1 MDGQLSVL
9 LTNDDGYDAPGIIA
23 LYEGLSNIADV
34 EIVAPVTDQSA
45 VGRTLSTEVDIME
58 IAGGYAI
65 DGTPSDCII
74 VGIEGLGLDPDIV
87 VAGCNNGANLGSY
100 VLGRSGTI
108 SAAIEATFF
117 DIPSIAVS
125 LYIPEDE
132 WPRDTDLDDY
142 REAVKA
148 TRYLV
153 STGAVEDVFGDANY
167 LNVNVPTPTPG
178 PTPMELTRPSPIY
191 NMGISQDGGSM
202 RLIDENW
209 SLMLDDA
216 TKDPPGTDRYAI
228 ANGRIS
234 VSPLAHSMTI
244 DGHPTLHTVIEGYV
258 DETADPEGSVG
269 HSD

>member
-9 LTNDDGYDAPGIIA
+9 LTNDDGYDAPGITA
-23 LYEGLSNIADV
+23 LYEGLSDIATVD
-34 EIVAPVTDQSA
+34 IVAPTTNQSA
-45 VGRTLSTEVDIME
+45 VGRTLSSEVNVRE
-58 IAGGYAI
+58 IDGRYAV

-74 VGIEGLGLDPDIV
+74 VGIEGLGLEPDIV

-125 LYIPEDE
+125 LYISEDE
-132 WPRDTDLDDY
+132 WPRETDLDDY

-153 STGAVEDVFGDANY
+153 GTGVVEDVFRDANY
-167 LNVNVPTPTPG
+167 LNVNVPTPSHG
-178 PTPMELTRPSPIY
+178 PTPMELTRPSPVY
-191 NMGISQDGGSM
+191 NMGIAVDGSSM
-202 RLIDENW
+202 RLYDENW
-209 SLMLDDA
+209 LLMLDDA
-216 TKDPPGTDRYAI
+216 TEDPAGTDRYAI
-228 ANGRIS
+228 SQGRIS
-234 VSPLAHSMTI
+234 ISPLAQTTTI
-244 DGHPTLHTVIEGYV
+244 DGHPELLQLVEGYI
-258 DETADPEGSVG
+258 DEPSEPESRIG